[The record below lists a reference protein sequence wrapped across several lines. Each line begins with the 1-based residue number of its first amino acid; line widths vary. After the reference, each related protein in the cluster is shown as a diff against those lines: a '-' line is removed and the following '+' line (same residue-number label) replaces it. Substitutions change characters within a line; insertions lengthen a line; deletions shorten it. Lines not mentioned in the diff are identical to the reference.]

1 MYTDVDNGE
10 LAAGSLTDIK
20 VIAAEPLRG
29 EGRWLLVAV
38 CACPDG
44 DFIVSAMRTQAPA
57 GFGGDVLIR
66 LRRGSTPELARVEV
80 WAVARGAVVPVAA
93 WDDLAAGSWP
103 TVIGPAVAFA
113 MSALGQLEEIT
124 DLGGTTS
131 VFLLAGRTR

>member
-1 MYTDVDNGE
+1 VRR
-10 LAAGSLTDIK
+10 A
-20 VIAAEPLRG
+20 
-29 EGRWLLVAV
+29 RWLLVAV

-57 GFGGDVLIR
+57 GFGGDVLIH

-80 WAVARGAVVPVAA
+80 WAVARGAIVPVAA
-93 WDDLAAGSWP
+93 WDDLPTEGWP
-103 TVIGPAVAFA
+103 TLIGPAVAFA

-131 VFLLAGRTR
+131 VFLLAGRTRWGSPAGLPQLVWASSRPETV